1 MSSHEFIKGTLRTII
16 LKLLAQDKQ
25 MYGYEITQRVAQ
37 LSKDEIRLTYGA
49 LYPTLYKLEAEGL
62 LVTTTEVVDN
72 RARKYYSLTP
82 AGRKLAKVKVSEL
95 QRFTEILG
103 AILAD
108 SAKPHVSL
116 KVWAS

>member
-1 MSSHEFIKGTLRTII
+1 MQSNEFIRGTLKTII
-16 LKLLAQDKQ
+16 LRLLAQRRH
-25 MYGYEITQRVAQ
+25 MYGYEITQRVAD
-37 LSKDEIRLTYGA
+37 LSNDEIKLTYGA

-82 AGRKLAKVKVSEL
+82 KGRKLAKEKVSEL
-95 QRFTEILG
+95 QRFNKILS

-108 SAKPHVSL
+108 HPKPDLTFNAWS
-116 KVWAS
+116 